1 MDSEQLAR
9 FLAGEVTANERRNV
23 EAWTASDPKAASE
36 LALLQRAWAA
46 RPAPGRWD
54 VDAAWDRLVQRL
66 DRPPVQPRSTVIPI
80 TRNRRSWLWV
90 AAAAVVILAA
100 GLFYSISVPTG
111 VYRTAAGERRELTL
125 ADGSLVVLAPDSR
138 LTISTE
144 FGHGAREVSLIG
156 RAWFD
161 IRHDGKHPFRVQT
174 TGALIEDLGTEFEV
188 VARPG
193 TAPIRVAV
201 LAGSV
206 AVQSHAESADARVT
220 LGPRDVARI
229 PSAGPLNVD
238 HEVSVEQ
245 LTGWRDGTLNF
256 DDATLESVAAELS
269 RWYGVEIV
277 VADSGVAALHLNAPI
292 PTANLDEA
300 LAIVTAALPID
311 VQRSAARITLVAK
324 GSP

>member
-9 FLAGEVTANERRNV
+9 FLAGEATANERQKV
-23 EAWTASDPKAASE
+23 EAWASSEPKTASE
-36 LALLQRAWAA
+36 LALLQRVWTA
-46 RPAPGRWD
+46 RPAPGGWD
-54 VDAAWDRLVQRL
+54 VDAAWDRLAERL
-66 DRPPVQPRSTVIPI
+66 DRSERPRPTVIPI
-80 TRNRRSWLWV
+80 TRNRRSWIWV

-125 ADGSLVVLAPDSR
+125 ADGSSVVLAPDSH

-144 FGHGAREVSLIG
+144 FGRGAREVSLVG

-161 IRHDGKHPFRVQT
+161 IRHDLKHPFRVQT

-206 AVQSHAESADARVT
+206 AVQSRAEPPDARVT

-229 PSAGPLNVD
+229 PSTGPLDVD

-277 VADSGVAALHLNAPI
+277 VTDSGVAALHLSAPI

-300 LAIVTAALPID
+300 LAIVKAALPID

>member
-1 MDSEQLAR
+1 MDSEQLAQ
-9 FLAGEVTANERRNV
+9 FLAGEVTDDERRRV
-23 EAWTASDPKAASE
+23 EDWAASDPRAASE
-36 LALLQRAWAA
+36 LAVLQTAWSA

-54 VDAAWDRLVQRL
+54 VDAAWDRLARRL
-66 DRPPVQPRSTVIPI
+66 DRPRPDIIPLTRS
-80 TRNRRSWLWV
+80 RRSWVWL

-111 VYRTAAGERRELTL
+111 LYSTAVGERRSLTL
-125 ADGSLVVLAPDSR
+125 ADGSSVVLAPDSR

-144 FGHGAREVSLIG
+144 FGRGAREVSLVG

-161 IRHDGKHPFRVQT
+161 VRHDVKHPFRVRT
-174 TGALIEDLGTEFEV
+174 AGAVIEDVGTEFEV

-193 TAPIRVAV
+193 SAPIRVAV

-206 AVQSHAESADARVT
+206 AVHSNAESPDSRVT

-229 PSAGPLNVD
+229 PAAGPLDVD

-269 RWYGVEIV
+269 RWYGVEIA

-300 LAIVTAALPID
+300 LAIVKAALPIE
-311 VQRSAARITLVAK
+311 VRRTAARITLVAK